1 MSTLPTFSPLIK
13 KTLPPTFS
21 NGPTPTLPS
30 YDLTNP
36 PIAPPAPTLPPTV
49 NDYTYEPPAPVVKG
63 SSLPPFNSQQ
73 VYPYDSSSD
82 SATIDVFTGISDIK
96 KLTEIRDRAVYDLNT
111 LSYQPMADSG
121 TGVLFPDAVQAKT
134 IVETTLRVRPTTF
147 KGPKQL
153 DISYDN
159 TDVHFERQIH
169 PRAWRENL
177 TKEWYKGEKNTPFVG
192 YPNPNYYNF
201 YTDSIPTHN
210 VQNLS
215 HAQLTDALRSMGGGD
230 FDHNGYLNSLGSLL
244 KSGAIPYGP
253 AVANIQQVVQ
263 TDGGG
268 VNGDPRLAERIN
280 AEYEED
286 FNLSKRIRVADATN
300 DPRFVDTAP
309 GIQYQLEQQNFAE
322 NQETQ
327 FTQIQEW
334 FGIPTGYSTSD
345 TIRVG

>member
-1 MSTLPTFSPLIK
+1 MSRQIPATFNTNNSRTLQ
-13 KTLPPTFS
+13 
-21 NGPTPTLPS
+21 S
-30 YDLTNP
+30 YDYMNP
-36 PIAPPAPTLPPTV
+36 PIAPPVPTLSSNESNSRYQPPS
-49 NDYTYEPPAPVVKG
+49 PVVRG
-63 SSLPPFNSQQ
+63 SELPPFNSQQ

-96 KLTEIRDRAVYDLNT
+96 KLTEVRERAIYDLNT
-111 LSYQPMADSG
+111 LSYAPIASSG

-134 IVETTLRVRPTTF
+134 IVETTLRERPTTF

-153 DISYDN
+153 DISYEN
-159 TDVHFERQIH
+159 TDQHFERQIH

-177 TKEWYKGEKNTPFVG
+177 TKEWYKEDKNSPFVG

-230 FDHNGYLNSLGSLL
+230 FDHNSYLNTVGSLL
-244 KSGAIPYGP
+244 KSGAVPYGP
-253 AVANIQQVVQ
+253 AVANIQHVIQ

-280 AEYEED
+280 AQYEED
-286 FNLSKRIRVADATN
+286 FNLSKRIRVAEATN
-300 DPRFVDTAP
+300 DPRFLPTAP
-309 GIQYQLEQQNFAE
+309 GIQYQIEQENFAQ

-327 FTQIQEW
+327 FTEIQEW
-334 FGIPTGYSTSD
+334 IGIPTGYTTSE